1 MVEAQQKVEGRV
13 GKEDAML
20 LSIRT
25 VIGED
30 GAIIGNLLSK
40 LEGIGAKQAG
50 DEFAGRAG
58 NIINKYK
65 NTYLASIRAGDD
77 EIVTLRKL
85 KTVLSKD
92 ERDMLVKLSIV
103 LKTLM
108 KQLLARLVQQ
118 HKL

>member
-50 DEFAGRAG
+50 DEFAARAG
-58 NIINKYK
+58 N
-65 NTYLASIRAGDD
+65 
-77 EIVTLRKL
+77 
-85 KTVLSKD
+85 LSKQIQKH
-92 ERDMLVKLSIV
+92 LPSIY
-103 LKTLM
+103 
-108 KQLLARLVQQ
+108 QSR
-118 HKL
+118 